1 MKGGRSMATIRDV
14 AKLANV
20 STATVS
26 RVLNNQ
32 GYVNNETRKRVND
45 AIKQLNYRPNDVAR
59 SLFKGRSKMIAL
71 FVPDIK
77 NPFFPELARAV
88 EDVTNKHNYT
98 FVLCNTDDTPDKE
111 ITYLN
116 GLQQK
121 SVDGLIMVSSTIS
134 QEDIKN
140 ISVPII
146 SLDRK
151 FSSEV
156 SSVTVNNRKG
166 AEIATRYLKSIG
178 CKRIAHICGPQS
190 ASNSMDRLKGY
201 LDVVKHESW
210 FLSSYVVS
218 GDYRFQ
224 QSFEITK
231 EMLTQ
236 HPEIDG
242 IFVGNDLMAVGVLKA
257 TKSLKIKVPEELS
270 IIGFDG
276 IAIGET
282 TTPTLTTMQQPIYKL
297 GVRAAQI
304 LLDHINN
311 PNHDIIQEEWDVT
324 LIKRDSTK

>member
-1 MKGGRSMATIRDV
+1 MATIRDV

-98 FVLCNTDDTPDKE
+98 FVLCNTDDNLDKE

-166 AEIATRYLKSIG
+166 AEVATRYLKSIG

-224 QSFEITK
+224 QSFEITR

-276 IAIGET
+276 ISIGET

>member
-1 MKGGRSMATIRDV
+1 MATIRDV

-98 FVLCNTDDTPDKE
+98 FVLCNTDDNLDKE

-224 QSFEITK
+224 QSFEITR

-276 IAIGET
+276 ISIGET

>member
-98 FVLCNTDDTPDKE
+98 FVLCNTDDNLDKE

-224 QSFEITK
+224 QSFEITR

-276 IAIGET
+276 ISIGET

>member
-45 AIKQLNYRPNDVAR
+45 AIRQLNYRPNDVAR

-98 FVLCNTDDTPDKE
+98 FVLCNTDDNLDKE

-224 QSFEITK
+224 QSFEITR

-276 IAIGET
+276 ISIGET

>member
-1 MKGGRSMATIRDV
+1 MATIRDV

-45 AIKQLNYRPNDVAR
+45 AIKQLNYLPNDVAR

-71 FVPDIK
+71 FIPDIK

-98 FVLCNTDDTPDKE
+98 FVLCNTDDTLDKE

-201 LDVVKHESW
+201 LDVVKHENW

-224 QSFEITK
+224 QSFEITR

-311 PNHDIIQEEWDVT
+311 PNHDIIQEQLDVT